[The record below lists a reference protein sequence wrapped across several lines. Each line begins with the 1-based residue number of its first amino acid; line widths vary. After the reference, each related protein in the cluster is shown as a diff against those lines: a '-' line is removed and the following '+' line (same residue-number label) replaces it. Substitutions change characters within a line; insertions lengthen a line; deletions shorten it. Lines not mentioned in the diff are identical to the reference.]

1 MYDVQ
6 EVVDW
11 FLSKEAMTP
20 KKLQKMLYY
29 AYSWFLTLTNE
40 NKDNLTNRLFNERF
54 EAWVHGPVIPKI
66 YNKYRQY
73 GYNPISTTD
82 PDGVTFPEEVEDILN
97 QVYEVYGSFNGN
109 ELESIS
115 HQESPWIEARG
126 DRGPAEICSDEL
138 LDETIFE
145 CYGSR
150 I

>member
-6 EVVDW
+6 KVIDW

-40 NKDNLTNRLFNERF
+40 DKDNLKNKLFEEKF
-54 EAWVHGPVIPKI
+54 EAWVHGPVIPKV
-66 YNKYRQY
+66 YYQYKKY
-73 GYNPISTTD
+73 GYNPID
-82 PDGVTFPEEVEDILN
+82 QVENADETFSLDTEDILN
-97 QVYEVYGSFNGN
+97 QVYEVYGQYSGN

-126 DRGPAEICSDEL
+126 NKSPIEICSNEL
-138 LDETIFE
+138 SDETIFS
-145 CYGSR
+145 CYGER
-150 I
+150 L